1 MKASDSEL
9 VTVYSAAS
17 QLRDPA
23 QLARDMLHD
32 LGASRE
38 LAWRLFVRNV
48 SARYR
53 QTFLGYTWAV
63 LPPLLTTLVFVC
75 LHQAGFF
82 SVEKTSVP
90 YGLFVLSGMTFWQ
103 LFADALQAPMRMV
116 SQSAPMLTKVRFPRE
131 ALILAAAG
139 EVLFAFAIRF
149 ALLIA
154 AMVWFK
160 QPIGAS
166 FVLLPLGIL
175 ALTML
180 GMTLGLWITPLATL
194 YQDVSQGLPF
204 FVSMWMFVTPVLYPA
219 RGAGSSS
226 ALWMSI
232 NPMTPL
238 LDTTRAWLFASP
250 VEWLNEFSW
259 ILGLALLA
267 WIAGWLLFRLA
278 FPILIERMN
287 G

>member
-1 MKASDSEL
+1 MKAADNEL

-23 QLARDMLHD
+23 QLTRDMLRD
-32 LGASRE
+32 LAASRE
-38 LAWRLFVRNV
+38 LAWRLFARNV

-63 LPPLLTTLVFVC
+63 LPPLLTTLVFVL

-116 SQSAPMLTKVRFPRE
+116 AQSTSMLTKVRFPRE

-139 EVLFAFAIRF
+139 EVLFAFIIRF

-154 AMVWFK
+154 VQMWFK
-160 QPIGAS
+160 LPIGAS

-175 ALTML
+175 ALTVL
-180 GMTLGLWITPLATL
+180 GMTIGLWITPLAIL
-194 YQDVSQGLPF
+194 YQDVGQGLPF
-204 FVSMWMFVTPVLYPA
+204 LVSMWMFVTPVLYPVHS
-219 RGAGSSS
+219 AGSSS
-226 ALWMSI
+226 ALWMRI
-232 NPMTPL
+232 NPVTPL
-238 LDTTRAWLFASP
+238 LDTTRAWLFAGP

-259 ILGLALLA
+259 ILALALMA

-278 FPILIERMN
+278 FPILIERMS

>member
-32 LGASRE
+32 LAASRE

-175 ALTML
+175 ALTDAWHDPRL
-180 GMTLGLWITPLATL
+180 VDHAAGNPLSRREPRTAL
-194 YQDVSQGLPF
+194 FCVHVDVCNSGA
-204 FVSMWMFVTPVLYPA
+204 VSRSTAPV
-219 RGAGSSS
+219 RRRRFG
-226 ALWMSI
+226 
-232 NPMTPL
+232 
-238 LDTTRAWLFASP
+238 
-250 VEWLNEFSW
+250 
-259 ILGLALLA
+259 
-267 WIAGWLLFRLA
+267 
-278 FPILIERMN
+278 
-287 G
+287 